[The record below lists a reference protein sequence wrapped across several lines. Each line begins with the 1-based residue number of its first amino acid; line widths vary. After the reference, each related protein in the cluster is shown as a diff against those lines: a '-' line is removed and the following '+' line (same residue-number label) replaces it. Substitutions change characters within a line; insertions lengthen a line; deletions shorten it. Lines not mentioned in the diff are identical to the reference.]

1 MIGGETMGLL
11 EVEGLEFKYT
21 DQNLYNKINFRIL
34 PKEHIVLVGDN
45 GSGKSTF
52 MNLIAKNLIPDA
64 GTITWLNHVTYGYLD
79 QHLKVKKNVTI
90 YEYLTEVFAPLLA
103 KEKEMNAYYEKLC
116 TCPEYEYERYL
127 TIAQSIQEEL
137 EEKKFYQ
144 MNSTLGNMI
153 NGLGITSY
161 GMDTLLEHLSGGQ
174 RAKVYLAK
182 LLLDAPDVL
191 LMDEPTNFLDEIGRA
206 HV

>member
-64 GTITWLNHVTYGYLD
+64 GTITWLN
-79 QHLKVKKNVTI
+79 Q
-90 YEYLTEVFAPLLA
+90 
-103 KEKEMNAYYEKLC
+103 
-116 TCPEYEYERYL
+116 
-127 TIAQSIQEEL
+127 
-137 EEKKFYQ
+137 
-144 MNSTLGNMI
+144 
-153 NGLGITSY
+153 
-161 GMDTLLEHLSGGQ
+161 
-174 RAKVYLAK
+174 
-182 LLLDAPDVL
+182 
-191 LMDEPTNFLDEIGRA
+191 IGRA